1 MKVYQIEVN
10 DQLNEILEEA
20 ARKMDTNIE
29 TFITRVW
36 DRFAIDPHIMEQEEV
51 KDGYTDM
58 GDINLDISNGN
69 AR

>member
-1 MKVYQIEVN
+1 
-10 DQLNEILEEA
+10 
-20 ARKMDTNIE
+20 MDTNIE
-29 TFITRVW
+29 TFITRVL

>member
-29 TFITRVW
+29 TFITRVL
-36 DRFAIDPHIMEQEEV
+36 DRFAIDPQQEEV

-58 GDINLDISNGN
+58 GDINLEISNGN

>member
-29 TFITRVW
+29 TFITRVL
-36 DRFAIDPHIMEQEEV
+36 DRFAIDPHIMEQEV